1 MFPEAIAA
9 MTEELGRTGNPSSLH
24 RSGRRAK
31 RVVEESREKIAAALG
46 AEPSEVIFTGGGTE
60 SDNLAV
66 KGLFWERRKAD
77 SRRRRILISS
87 VEHHAVLDAAEWLGR
102 HSGADVC
109 FLPVD
114 ANGRILLDEVEQAL
128 ERDPDSVA
136 LVSVMSANNEVGT
149 VQPVGEV
156 AAVARRHGIPLH
168 TDAVQAVGQ
177 LPIDFA
183 DCQADCL
190 SLSGHKL
197 AGPPGSGVLI
207 LRRGTPL
214 TAVSHGGGQEMGLRS
229 GTVSTAAACALGVA
243 IELTTERRAR
253 TVERVTA
260 LRDELIDGVRRAVP
274 DAILRGDPNP
284 AGRLPGNA
292 HFTFPGC
299 EGDALLYLLEAR
311 GIECS
316 TGSACQAGLPRPS
329 HVLLAM
335 GVNQTVARGA
345 LRFSLGHRTTSEE
358 IRATVEAL
366 GPCVERARLAGL
378 AGLPTGA
385 R

>member
-1 MFPEAIAA
+1 MLPEAIAA
-9 MTEELGRTGNPSSLH
+9 MTEELGRTGNSSSLH
-24 RSGRRAK
+24 LSGRRAK

-66 KGLFWERRKAD
+66 KGLYWERRNAD
-77 SRRRRILISS
+77 SRRRRILVSS

-102 HSGADVC
+102 HCGADVLL
-109 FLPVD
+109 LPVD
-114 ANGRILLDEVEQAL
+114 SNGRILQDEVRQAI
-128 ERDPDSVA
+128 ERDPDSIA

-156 AAVARRHGIPLH
+156 AGVARRYGIPLH
-168 TDAVQAVGQ
+168 TDAVQALGQ
-177 LPIDFA
+177 LTVDFA
-183 DCQADCL
+183 DCRVDCL

-197 AGPPGSGVLI
+197 GGPPGSGALL

-214 TAVSHGGGQEMGLRS
+214 AAIAHGGGQEMGIRS
-229 GTVSTAAACALGVA
+229 GTVSTAAALALGVA
-243 IELTTERRAR
+243 IELTTGRLAR

-260 LRDELIDGVRRAVP
+260 LRDELIDGVLRAVP
-274 DAILRGDPNP
+274 DAILRGDPDP

-299 EGDALLYLLEAR
+299 EGDALLYLLDAR

-316 TGSACQAGLPRPS
+316 TGSACHGGLPRPS

-345 LRFSLGHRTTSEE
+345 LRFSLGHGTTSQE
-358 IRATVEAL
+358 IRAAVEAIA
-366 GPCVERARLAGL
+366 PCVERARRAGS
-378 AGLPTGA
+378 AGLPAGA